1 MRASVTLSHPW
12 TCSLSTPPI
21 ASLAPTF
28 SSADDGD
35 DDGGDGDGVDKWAM
49 RCGAIDAATAWRP
62 TSTADWAM
70 ASTVWPA
77 WAAWIVVGLSRKD
90 SASDF
95 ISAGM
100 VAEKNTVW
108 QADGNVSK
116 IRLMAG

>member
-62 TSTADWAM
+62 TSTADWARYCIHVHM
-70 ASTVWPA
+70 LYWFDTCTS
-77 WAAWIVVGLSRKD
+77 LK
-90 SASDF
+90 
-95 ISAGM
+95 
-100 VAEKNTVW
+100 
-108 QADGNVSK
+108 Q
-116 IRLMAG
+116 